1 MNKYLH
7 YCAPMIIGTLFGFIL
22 GYGIRC
28 KEVKQLKDANSKLN
42 DYNLEL
48 YSHNLELVDALEKIC
63 KSD

>member
-7 YCAPMIIGTLFGFIL
+7 YCAPIILGTLFGFIL

-28 KEVKQLKDANSKLN
+28 KEVKQLKDANLKLTN
-42 DYNLEL
+42 DNLEL
-48 YSHNLELVDALEKIC
+48 DSHNLELVDALEKIC